1 MYKDYLEIFHII
13 SFIVC
18 TARAGAGAACILPA
32 LVRVVRAPDKK
43 GDFSWLQLQ
52 NIGLEPRHT
61 PDIQHS
67 FQTSNAS
74 NPWKK
79 YLLSEYHVH
88 T

>member
-18 TARAGAGAACILPA
+18 TARAGAGAACVLPA
-32 LVRVVRAPDKK
+32 LVRVPVKK

-74 NPWKK
+74 NPWKN

>member
-1 MYKDYLEIFHII
+1 MYKDYLEIIHII
-13 SFIVC
+13 SFIVR
-18 TARAGAGAACILPA
+18 TARAGAGAACVLPA

-74 NPWKK
+74 NPWKN
-79 YLLSEYHVH
+79 YLLSEYHFH